1 MRKENLA
8 GIQTQNVKL
17 GERILQEKN
26 LELVLPNWGEVIEQ
40 VEQIRKTAIQIAA
53 QDDSKKGEKFD
64 FNNVI
69 SILGE
74 RGSGKSSVLLTLR
87 EMLMKKK
94 AEEANKDVFLDV
106 IVPEML
112 EDSSDILGV
121 ILLNF
126 KSYIDLNREKI
137 NKHYQ
142 RERKTI
148 GVNSE
153 TFNSCLFKEKNQLDI
168 LWENVFKFYI
178 YRKKG
183 VNKVIE
189 ENFSGVAHY
198 TEERKEALSS
208 ELELRAKLQ
217 LFFDELIR
225 AINGSNPGSH
235 LIFICF
241 DDVDL
246 NPKRCNEVLNVVLK
260 YMSYPNIVTFISGDI
275 IKFQED
281 MVGELLLQYEGYRFI
296 DKHLV
301 EQRTMLDS
309 YKELVYDFLKKIM
322 PYSRRFSLRQLTA
335 QAKMNFQIIE
345 SGPEE
350 SATVPMRE
358 LIGKFF
364 GEKEKP
370 YEYNGGSNSYIS
382 SLFHIFDDKPRGLL
396 NVYSYLH
403 SNDQFV
409 NHDSEHL
416 LANYQKLIEMIVE
429 TNIHLRKN
437 KLFIQ
442 KLYTLTTDPDMQQHS
457 ILLEIHHDKLRVELM
472 DHDQAIPKA
481 EMVLIIHLLYF
492 IESIVTRD
500 VSAISGKDYSQDL
513 NLALGLV
520 DNQRLI
526 PYTNDVRNVFG
537 LYSELNRI
545 FDIDQMSSIYDKRIY
560 LNTYFEI
567 IDSFFAD
574 YEDRF
579 SDDSIWLE
587 QYKYIS
593 DEDGKKQL
601 DIKEKILEEFK
612 EFKFDL
618 STLDDWEARR
628 DELIANELSDSQLEF
643 LNKENNFE
651 LIRQEFES
659 NSIYFYFIRTIDV
672 SERKEIFKDVKTELS
687 LFMKKMNSAHNI
699 MLKNQ
704 FRMNVDLSQAY
715 LKLTREVNKKN
726 TEDLDVELS
735 MKQLKVFQNYLRDE
749 IQFFMNTRSMAN
761 EKMLINRIKE
771 GRVLLKL
778 RGNSVIDDKKE
789 AHYEYLNIFHSFH
802 SSKAALTP
810 DFAGQESRLLKWAD
824 FYPDFAEFSSDV
836 DTRQNNNATCEMY
849 IREDVATG
857 TKTKMINAFNRYTL
871 IRFFSVTLE
880 SVDELLGN
888 LESSQIN
895 FLLHDLDKKIKK
907 QTSEENNEVNISQRL
922 EKIYQVIS
930 GYFYYTIKNIIDD
943 DNALN
948 TIYKMRNELL
958 AKFESLEEQYQ
969 IHEID
974 IHQLGQLIAKLRDE
988 TLIAELKS
996 VQRRLLTT
1004 GSVNRDSFD
1013 ALSKKM
1019 DTYLNS
1025 MNAESFATIE
1035 LKELA
1040 SNLCKPEERNAI
1052 SMEIERVRNEARE
1065 RLYRLELE
1073 LLIHA
1078 AAYVYERQA
1087 SKGVMA

>member
-370 YEYNGGSNSYIS
+370 YEYNGGPNSYIS

-442 KLYTLTTDPDMQQHS
+442 KLYTLTTDRDMQQHS

-628 DELIANELSDSQLEF
+628 NELLSNEEANENRLLYLLE
-643 LNKENNFE
+643 ESPIE
-651 LIRQEFES
+651 LKKKEFEDQS
-659 NSIYFYFIRTIDV
+659 VYFYFFRTIDV
-672 SERKEIFKDVKTELS
+672 AERKETFRSVKNELALFKRKLN
-687 LFMKKMNSAHNI
+687 LAHDI
-699 MLKNQ
+699 MFKNQ
-704 FRMNVDLSQAY
+704 FRMSVDLSQAY
-715 LKLTREVNKKN
+715 LKLTRESNKIK
-726 TEDLDVELS
+726 TEDLVVDLS
-735 MKQLKVFQNYLRDE
+735 MKQLKLFQDYLRDE
-749 IQFFMNTRSMAN
+749 IQFFMNTRSLAN
-761 EKMLINRIKE
+761 EKLLINRIKE

-778 RGNSVIDDKKE
+778 RGHSVFDEKKE
-789 AHYEYLNIFHSFH
+789 VHHDYLNTFHF
-802 SSKAALTP
+802 SKAP
-810 DFAGQESRLLKWAD
+810 VPSDFAGQENRVFQWAA
-824 FYPDFAEFSSDV
+824 FYPDFAEFSSDA
-836 DTRQNNNATCEMY
+836 DTRQNSDAIYEMY
-849 IREDVATG
+849 IKEDVATG
-857 TKTKMINAFNRYTL
+857 VQTKMINAFNRYTL

-895 FLLHDLDKKIKK
+895 ILLHDLDKKIKEK
-907 QTSEENNEVNISQRL
+907 NYGENNEVNISQRL
-922 EKIYQVIS
+922 ERMYQWIS
-930 GYFYYTIKNIIDD
+930 GYFYYTIKNFIDD
-943 DNALN
+943 HNALN

-958 AKFESLEEQYQ
+958 ANFESLEEQYRS
-969 IHEID
+969 HEID

-1013 ALSKKM
+1013 ALLKRM
-1019 DTYLNS
+1019 DTYLKS

-1073 LLIHA
+1073 ILINA
-1078 AAYVYERQA
+1078 AAYVYDQQA